1 MYASMLSGGR
11 ITVKFAI
18 GSSGFAGCNS
28 MTAWV
33 SGFPQLLAP
42 VASFVVTLTVLAIL
56 LRRLPHHVLDHPN
69 ERSLHEKPVPR
80 TGSIGA
86 IAGLAATLP
95 FITPASWW
103 PMWLGVMLLV
113 AVSFVDD
120 LAGVPIV
127 WRFVTHVAAAVMCV
141 TGLFGDAMG
150 AAWSGALIL
159 AMVWM
164 TNLYNFMDGMDG
176 LAGGM
181 ALIGFG
187 FFAGVAWWNG
197 HPALAISA
205 ACVATSAGAFLLF
218 NFPPARI
225 FLGDAGSTSLGF
237 LAAGFGAIGWRD
249 GVWSLWFPVLVFSP
263 FITDA
268 TVTLFKRMLQSE
280 KFWQAHR
287 SHCYQRLVLAGWG
300 HRRTVLVE
308 YGLMLICGALAMLY
322 HIGNDF
328 QRTGVLVVWAV
339 AHAAFMVGVRAVE
352 RTVAA

>member
-1 MYASMLSGGR
+1 
-11 ITVKFAI
+11 
-18 GSSGFAGCNS
+18 
-28 MTAWV
+28 MTISV
-33 SGFPQLLAP
+33 PSFPQWLAP
-42 VASFVVTLTVLAIL
+42 VGSFVVTLAVLAVL
-56 LRRLPHHVLDHPN
+56 LRRLSHRVLDHPN
-69 ERSLHEKPVPR
+69 ERSLHQKPVPR
-80 TGSIGA
+80 TGSLGVL
-86 IAGLAATLP
+86 AGLGVTLP

-141 TGLFGDAMG
+141 TGLFGGVMG

-197 HPALAISA
+197 HPALAFGSA
-205 ACVATSAGAFLLF
+205 CIASAAGAFLLF
-218 NFPPARI
+218 NFHPARI

-237 LAAGFGAIGWRD
+237 LAAGFGAIGWQQ
-249 GVWSLWFPVLVFSP
+249 GAWSCWFPPVVFAP
-263 FITDA
+263 FIADA
-268 TVTLFKRMLQSE
+268 TATLIRRAARGE

-287 SHCYQRLVLAGWG
+287 SHYYQRLALSGWG
-300 HRRTVLVE
+300 HRKTALAE
-308 YGLMLICGALAMLY
+308 YGVMLLCGVYALGVESASGGLRATMVAAFVGALIVLAQ
-322 HIGNDF
+322 GVAF
-328 QRTGVLVVWAV
+328 VEQRM
-339 AHAAFMVGVRAVE
+339 AAGK
-352 RTVAA
+352 TVASH

>member
-1 MYASMLSGGR
+1 
-11 ITVKFAI
+11 
-18 GSSGFAGCNS
+18 
-28 MTAWV
+28 MTAWA
-33 SGFPQLLAP
+33 SSFPQWLAP
-42 VASFVVTLTVLAIL
+42 VGSFVVTLAVLAVL
-56 LRRLPHHVLDHPN
+56 LRRLAHHVLDHPN

-80 TGSIGA
+80 TGSLGVL
-86 IAGLAATLP
+86 AGLGVTLP

-141 TGLFGDAMG
+141 TGLFGGVIG

-218 NFPPARI
+218 NFHPARI

-237 LAAGFGAIGWRD
+237 LAAGFGAIGWQ
-249 GVWSLWFPVLVFSP
+249 GGAWSIWFPPVVFAP
-263 FITDA
+263 FIADA
-268 TVTLFKRMLQSE
+268 TATLIRRAARGE

-287 SHCYQRLVLAGWG
+287 SHYYQRLALSGWG
-300 HRRTVLVE
+300 HRKTALAE
-308 YGLMLICGALAMLY
+308 YGVMLLCGVYALGVESVSGGLRATMVAAFVGALIVLAQ
-322 HIGNDF
+322 GVAF
-328 QRTGVLVVWAV
+328 VEQRM
-339 AHAAFMVGVRAVE
+339 AAGK
-352 RTVAA
+352 TVASH

>member
-1 MYASMLSGGR
+1 M
-11 ITVKFAI
+11 
-18 GSSGFAGCNS
+18 
-28 MTAWV
+28 AWV
-33 SGFPQLLAP
+33 ISFLPWLAP
-42 VASFVVTLTVLAIL
+42 VVSFVVTLAVLAVL
-56 LRRLPHHVLDHPN
+56 LRRLSHRVLDHPN
-69 ERSLHEKPVPR
+69 ERSLHQKPVPR
-80 TGSIGA
+80 TGSLGVL
-86 IAGLAATLP
+86 AGLGVTLP

-141 TGLFGDAMG
+141 TGLFGGAMG

-181 ALIGFG
+181 AVIGFG
-187 FFAGVAWWNG
+187 F
-197 HPALAISA
+197 LAIA
-205 ACVATSAGAFLLF
+205 ALRSGHDPLPLVNATIAAAAGAFLFF

-225 FLGDAGSTSLGF
+225 FLGDAGSTTLGF
-237 LAAGFGAIGWRD
+237 LTAGIGLLGWRD
-249 GVWSLWFPVLVFSP
+249 GVWPLWLPVLVFSP
-263 FITDA
+263 FIMDA
-268 TVTLFKRMLQSE
+268 TVTLFKRMLRRE
-280 KFWQAHR
+280 KFWLAHR

-308 YGLMLICGALAMLY
+308 YGLMLVCGALAMLY
-322 HIGNDF
+322 LIGNDF
-328 QRTGVLVVWAV
+328 QRMGTLVLWAV
-339 AHAAFMVGVRAVE
+339 ACAAFMVGVWAVE
-352 RTVAA
+352 RKVAA